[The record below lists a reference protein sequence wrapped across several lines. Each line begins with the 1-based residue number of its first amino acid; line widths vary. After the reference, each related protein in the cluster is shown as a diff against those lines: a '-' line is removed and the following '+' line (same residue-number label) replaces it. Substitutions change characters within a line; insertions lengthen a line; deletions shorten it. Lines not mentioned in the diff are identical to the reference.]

1 MRKQFLRFY
10 KMAMLALLFCF
21 AGLARDTARAEDDTW
36 KWMPSMWQDYGTIA
50 YSFPSGEDPISCS
63 VTEAQAD
70 QSAGGTIDIIPS
82 NQVAITVDGE
92 SIDPSC
98 YTISVEED
106 PGSPGTWRL
115 TGIWNSVDL
124 VGYAD
129 SSWSLPDFF
138 RDKSDLPVIQEAE
151 EPGPPALDDLSY
163 WDITVDSAGCSFAAG
178 YDPRPVVTIRAID
191 GSVELEEGV
200 DFKVDTSLSGPKRC
214 GSANRLRIY
223 WVDTSQKCSDVAASK
238 GYIEQKYTIHYSD
251 IGEYYDLEGLP
262 DTVYYSLRTPVPEL
276 LSKSNGYDA
285 GTTDMSSLD
294 GYLYLSPKK
303 DAARMGARP
312 SLSDPSMILAA
323 LWNASGCLKV
333 SYQYDGSTWKDEF
346 DLREWE
352 KWRKTHQ
359 SDTVLVKVSVDESKG
374 NGYFVNQY
382 NADVARYLTGSITK
396 SIRILPYSLSEKNP
410 SAYPPTES
418 VNGYSIFARINPQ
431 PVADSRL
438 PGSLY
443 YSSVGEKA
451 IDSVV
456 YNGKAQKPAFTL
468 GLYTYGNVGLGSSI
482 LSTTDYT
489 GAASPDDP
497 KLASL
502 IQSVSYSDNI
512 DAGTASVTVSFK
524 GLFTGSIKR
533 QFTIEPKSIADPSIK
548 VQVKEEGLYY
558 TGEQLL
564 PELTVEDTAA
574 GTVLEEGKDYKT
586 EVVSGGIQPGTAV
599 LKISGINNYT
609 GEQANITYEILA
621 GEGENESG
629 SESEE
634 ILPADPF
641 VVKVR
646 NQKSLRL
653 KWQEMAGYEGYQLYM
668 APKRNGSY
676 KKVAD
681 VKKSTAAVRNLKAG
695 STYFFK
701 VRAYKRVNGKKQ
713 FSDFSEVMAVCTRL
727 TQPKITSAKSTKAG
741 RVNIKWRRDTKASGY
756 SIYMRK
762 AGVHEFTFAG
772 DVKGGRNTSCT
783 LKGLKSGKNIFVR
796 IRSFKTVEGKRIY
809 SSYSEKVKV
818 RVK

>member
-1 MRKQFLRFY
+1 M
-10 KMAMLALLFCF
+10 
-21 AGLARDTARAEDDTW
+21 
-36 KWMPSMWQDYGTIA
+36 
-50 YSFPSGEDPISCS
+50 
-63 VTEAQAD
+63 
-70 QSAGGTIDIIPS
+70 
-82 NQVAITVDGE
+82 N
-92 SIDPSC
+92 
-98 YTISVEED
+98 
-106 PGSPGTWRL
+106 
-115 TGIWNSVDL
+115 
-124 VGYAD
+124 
-129 SSWSLPDFF
+129 
-138 RDKSDLPVIQEAE
+138 
-151 EPGPPALDDLSY
+151 
-163 WDITVDSAGCSFAAG
+163 
-178 YDPRPVVTIRAID
+178 
-191 GSVELEEGV
+191 
-200 DFKVDTSLSGPKRC
+200 
-214 GSANRLRIY
+214 
-223 WVDTSQKCSDVAASK
+223 
-238 GYIEQKYTIHYSD
+238 
-251 IGEYYDLEGLP
+251 
-262 DTVYYSLRTPVPEL
+262 
-276 LSKSNGYDA
+276 
-285 GTTDMSSLD
+285 
-294 GYLYLSPKK
+294 
-303 DAARMGARP
+303 
-312 SLSDPSMILAA
+312 
-323 LWNASGCLKV
+323 
-333 SYQYDGSTWKDEF
+333 
-346 DLREWE
+346 
-352 KWRKTHQ
+352 
-359 SDTVLVKVSVDESKG
+359 ESKE
-374 NGYFVNQY
+374 NSYYINEWHA
-382 NADVARYLTGSITK
+382 NVARYLTGSIIK
-396 SIRILPYSLSEKNP
+396 SVRILPYSLAEKNP
-410 SAYPPTES
+410 SAYPPTEM
-418 VNGYSIFARINPQ
+418 VNGCSIFARINPQ
-431 PVADSRL
+431 PVADPRI
-438 PGSLY
+438 PGNLY
-443 YSSVGEKA
+443 YSSVGEKT

-456 YNGKAQKPAFTL
+456 YNGQAQKPAFIL
-468 GLYTYGNVGLGSSI
+468 GFYTYGNVGLGSSI
-482 LSTTDYT
+482 MSTMDYI
-489 GAASPDDP
+489 GAAAPDDP
-497 KLASL
+497 KISSL

-512 DAGTASVTVSFK
+512 NAGTAAVTISFK
-524 GLFTGSIKR
+524 GLFTGSIQR

-727 TQPKITSAKSTKAG
+727 TQPKITSAKSSKAG
-741 RVNIKWRRDTKASGY
+741 RFNIKWRRDTKASGY